1 MSYFSY
7 HFWFISYALIEFLPY
22 FFFHLYIL
30 VKKIKLNNNKNK
42 GNDYV
47 RRNGCCNTRDLS
59 PKCQNSCYIQD
70 KSHPTFIMIISFP
83 LLSFNFSVPY
93 SVGMCMWNIYTY
105 LYLFN
110 VSCHHQH
117 FHGIFE
123 LVKTTIVVHIDSC
136 VFPDIS
142 LSQWHIHLVIYFN
155 MNINKVFLRVK

>member
-1 MSYFSY
+1 MYKKKIHQRITETILSYFSY
-7 HFWFISYALIEFLPY
+7 HFWFIFYALIEFLPY
-22 FFFHLYIL
+22 FFFRLYIL

-93 SVGMCMWNIYTY
+93 SVGVCVCEIYTPIY
-105 LYLFN
+105 
-110 VSCHHQH
+110 
-117 FHGIFE
+117 IF
-123 LVKTTIVVHIDSC
+123 LTY
-136 VFPDIS
+136 
-142 LSQWHIHLVIYFN
+142 LVIISISTTVYLN
-155 MNINKVFLRVK
+155 